1 MAARVL
7 VTPGGGGGG
16 KSEYS
21 GDHGPI
27 EGHFSHNKNDE
38 PKIIFTE
45 IRWKP
50 EGLGRETDKYSWMN
64 GTASP
69 LPSD

>member
-45 IRWKP
+45 IRWKS
-50 EGLGRETDKYSWMN
+50 EGLVRD
-64 GTASP
+64 
-69 LPSD
+69 